1 MARDIKETILDIG
14 ERLFAQR
21 GYRAVSIR
29 EVAQAA
35 GLGTASFYTYFP
47 SKESYYAQIL
57 ERLERRGS
65 EEVEKRVSGFQS
77 PLNKLKALY
86 RYTAGDLRE
95 NEILRGIYTGDKRF
109 LYPGLKGRG
118 AKEGGL
124 MARIEDLIGRILQEG
139 ARKGVF
145 RVDVYR
151 NPRQMLM
158 TIFGSLLS
166 VRNQSSAEDL
176 IPDMSLLLERGIK
189 RWPRLRMRDERLDR
203 RASRIP

>member
-1 MARDIKETILDIG
+1 VARDIKETILDIG